1 MGGAAEHGQG
11 AVPTNDHRRCI
22 ELATATLSQFG
33 ASVTQ
38 QGTIILG
45 VFFAEVYS
53 LTLPQMG
60 AVVASLMLGLV
71 VSGLYVGVLVDTYG
85 PRRVLF
91 VGTLLLTVLAAAI
104 GAIHSLPATVILLF
118 LLGVVLGV
126 VPLSGTKAMLVTW
139 PREQRGLPMGIRQM
153 GVPAG
158 ALAASVALPA
168 LAARLGVYPLY
179 WGFAVLLAVCGL
191 TFCAVLPPYES
202 YERNTRRI
210 EVEAPRRLR
219 HEARGVVV
227 PSLCGFLL
235 AWGQYMLITYTI
247 PMLHSDARI
256 SVPLAGLIL
265 AIAQMGGAGGRI
277 LFGALSDWL
286 GGRRDVVLMT
296 AALGAT
302 LLACGLAALPRDVS
316 VLVLLPLWLAM
327 GVTMV
332 GWNALMLTWAGERVS
347 LGNAGAAMGLT
358 TSAILFGATISAP
371 VFGLIV
377 QASGTYRAAWL
388 TLAAI
393 LCAATL
399 LLWTEAR
406 REARRAATRQVER
419 SALAQEQ

>member
-1 MGGAAEHGQG
+1 MPAHDQTHG
-11 AVPTNDHRRCI
+11 NRRWI
-22 ELATATLSQFG
+22 ELTAATLSQFG

-60 AVVASLMLGLV
+60 AVVASLTLGLV

-91 VGTLLLTVLAAAI
+91 AGTLLLTALAAAI
-104 GAIHSLPATVILLF
+104 GAIHTLPATVVLLF

-158 ALAASVALPA
+158 ALVASVALPA
-168 LAARLGVYPLY
+168 LAAQVGVYPLY

-191 TFCAVLPPYES
+191 AFCAVLPPYAPNEQ
-202 YERNTRRI
+202 NATR
-210 EVEAPRRLR
+210 VEGDGPRRLR
-219 HEARGVVV
+219 HEAGKVVV

-247 PMLHSDARI
+247 PMLHSDAHL

-265 AIAQMGGAGGRI
+265 AVAQVGGACGRI

-286 GGRRDVVLMT
+286 GGRRDVVLMA

-302 LLACGLAALPRDVS
+302 LLACSLAALPRDVS

-327 GVTMV
+327 GVAMV

-358 TSAILFGATISAP
+358 TSAILFGATFSAP

-393 LCAATL
+393 LCAAAL
-399 LLWTEAR
+399 LLWTQVRHESRGDAAR
-406 REARRAATRQVER
+406 RTRR
-419 SALAQEQ
+419 SATIQGQQH

>member
-1 MGGAAEHGQG
+1 MTANGHQ
-11 AVPTNDHRRCI
+11 RWI
-22 ELATATLSQFG
+22 ELATATMSQFG
-33 ASVTQ
+33 ASVVQ

-45 VFFAEVYS
+45 IFFAEVYS

-60 AVVASLMLGLV
+60 AVVASLTLGLV
-71 VSGLYVGVLVDTYG
+71 VSGLCVGVLVDTYG

-91 VGTLLLTVLAAAI
+91 IGTLLLTALAATI
-104 GAIHSLPATVILLF
+104 GAIHSLPATVVLLF
-118 LLGVVLGV
+118 LFGVVLGV

-158 ALAASVALPA
+158 ALAAAVALPT
-168 LAARLGVYPLY
+168 LASRFGIYPLY

-191 TFCAVLPPYES
+191 AFCAVLPPHV
-202 YERNTRRI
+202 RNTARTAT
-210 EVEAPRRLR
+210 EAPRLR
-219 HEARGVVV
+219 HEAGGVVV
-227 PSLCGFLL
+227 PSACGFLL

-247 PMLHSDARI
+247 PMLHTDARV
-256 SVPLAGLIL
+256 SVPLAGVIL
-265 AIAQMGGAGGRI
+265 AMAQIGGAVGRV
-277 LFGALSDWL
+277 LFGAMSDWL
-286 GGRRDVVLMT
+286 GGRRDVVLM
-296 AALGAT
+296 AAATGAT
-302 LLACGLAALPRDVS
+302 LLACVLAALPRDVS

-347 LGNAGAAMGLT
+347 LGNAGGAMGIT
-358 TSAILFGATISAP
+358 TSAILLGATISAP

-393 LCAATL
+393 LGAAAL
-399 LLWTEAR
+399 LLWTQTR
-406 REARRAATRQVER
+406 RESRRVATQQAERPAIAQRQW
-419 SALAQEQ
+419 Q